1 MGSVVTLAKDG
12 IVCFSGGRNGNNPKS
27 WILYFFPFG
36 SNDWMIDSFV
46 TLAKDG
52 IVDFNGDGKGNSP
65 NWRILLSKKVNL
77 GRIESVNVIKTH
89 FKNPKIFN

>member
-1 MGSVVTLAKDG
+1 MA
-12 IVCFSGGRNGNNPKS
+12 IIQNHEFF
-27 WILYFFPFG
+27 IFFPFG

-52 IVDFNGDGKGNSP
+52 IVDFNGDGKGNNP
-65 NWRILLSKKVNL
+65 KWRILLSKKVNL
-77 GRIESVNVIKTH
+77 GRNESVNVIKTH